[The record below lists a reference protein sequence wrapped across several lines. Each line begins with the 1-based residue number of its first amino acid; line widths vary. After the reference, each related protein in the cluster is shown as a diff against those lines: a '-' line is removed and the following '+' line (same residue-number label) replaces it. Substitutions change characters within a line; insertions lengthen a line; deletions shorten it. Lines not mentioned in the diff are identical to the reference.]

1 MILDPLFKKWR
12 TFLEGPTGSMLPDI
26 GLLVLRISFSATMI
40 THGWAKYAN
49 FSQYADKFPD
59 PIGVG
64 PKFSLI
70 LAIFSELVCSV
81 LVILGLA
88 TRLALTQL
96 IVTMA
101 VAFFIVHAADPLQK
115 KELALVYLFTY
126 VALFITGPGRLS
138 VDAWLIGNCL
148 CKQKRQL

>member
-1 MILDPLFKKWR
+1 MFLDPLFKKWR
-12 TFLEGPTGSMLPDI
+12 TFLEGPAGSMLPDI

-40 THGWAKYAN
+40 THGWFKYQN
-49 FSQYADKFPD
+49 FESMSKAFAD

-64 PKFSLI
+64 MKLSLI
-70 LAIFSELVCSV
+70 LAIFSELACSV

-96 IVTMA
+96 IATMA

-115 KELALVYLFTY
+115 KELALVYLFAY

-148 CKQKRQL
+148 CKHKRQL

>member
-1 MILDPLFKKWR
+1 MFLDPLFKKWR

-40 THGWAKYAN
+40 THGWQKLAN
-49 FSQYADKFPD
+49 FDTMSKAFAD

-64 PKFSLI
+64 MKMSLI

-96 IVTMA
+96 IATMA
-101 VAFFIVHAADPLQK
+101 VAFFIVHAADPLK
-115 KELALVYLFTY
+115 IKELALVYLFTY

-138 VDAWLIGNCL
+138 VDAWLIGDCL